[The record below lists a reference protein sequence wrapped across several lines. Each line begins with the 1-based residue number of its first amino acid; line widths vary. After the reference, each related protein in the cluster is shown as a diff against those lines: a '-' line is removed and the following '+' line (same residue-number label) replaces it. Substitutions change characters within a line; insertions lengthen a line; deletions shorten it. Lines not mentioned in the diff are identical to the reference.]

1 MKYSNKKFRG
11 FSRDKKLK
19 VIGEFIREIEKNW
32 QFPEK
37 RKALLTNLLKCIT
50 WSEEVE
56 LKKIAVQLENVSELD
71 KFLQLL
77 VPWEQKNFRDLRDPD
92 FLIWQKDG
100 INESVTRLN
109 LVVILHNLR
118 SAFNVGNIMRTA
130 ECLGLEKIIFCGYT
144 PTPENRKVKE
154 TSMGTH
160 GLLDWQQRVEIF
172 PLLEEYKT
180 LGWNIYGL
188 ETTSNAENIFT
199 SELPEPAVIVLGNEA
214 HGIPRKVLEFCDGI
228 IRIPTGGWKNSLNVG
243 VAFAVAGYEIL
254 RKWKYRK

>member
-1 MKYSNKKFRG
+1 MKYSNRKFRD
-11 FSRDKKLK
+11 FSRDKKIK
-19 VIGEFIREIEKNW
+19 VIGEFIRQIERNW
-32 QFPEK
+32 HFPEK
-37 RKALLTNLLKCIT
+37 REDLLRELIKCIS

-56 LKKIAVQLENVSELD
+56 LKNLSEQLDNLTELD

-100 INESVTRLN
+100 INESVNRLK
-109 LVVILHNLR
+109 LVVILNDLR

-144 PTPENRKVKE
+144 PTPKNRKVKE

-160 GLLDWQQRVEIF
+160 SFLNWQHRADII
-172 PLLEEYKT
+172 PLLEEYKK
-180 LGWNIYGL
+180 LGWDIYGL
-188 ETTSNAENIFT
+188 ETTSNAKDIFT
-199 SELPEPAVIVLGNEA
+199 FNVPEPAVIILGNEA

-243 VAFAVAGYEIL
+243 VAFAVAGYELL
-254 RKWKYRK
+254 RKWRYRK